1 MAELETQSS
10 SMEAPTP
17 KYKFVEPQK
26 LVKTAMDMAT
36 WEKSVT
42 YYDLL
47 GFINSVCVCIQGR
60 SFNYKC
66 QISTSV
72 QKLLD
77 MLEKLEKLAMET
89 PPVQ

>member
-1 MAELETQSS
+1 MADLEIQSP
-10 SMEAPTP
+10 SMEAQ
-17 KYKFVEPQK
+17 KLKFVEPQK
-26 LVKTAMDMAT
+26 LVKTAMDMAL

-60 SFNYKC
+60 SLNYKC
-66 QISTSV
+66 QISPNA

-77 MLEKLEKLAMET
+77 LLEKLEKLAMET